1 MDKPMFDRRTASLA
15 IAMGMWLGPLLAE
28 GLAAGEDATLI
39 ELIRA
44 HPECR
49 QFNDGCSICRIENG
63 SPVCSAPAIACI
75 RTAWTCVNT
84 SAAAQ
89 ADGDAQ
95 RLAKAAGLG
104 SAGAAATRAV
114 RRR

>member
-1 MDKPMFDRRTASLA
+1 MFGRRTASLA
-15 IAMGMWLGPLLAE
+15 VAMGMWVGPLLAA
-28 GLAAGEDATLI
+28 GRAAGEDTTLL
-39 ELIRA
+39 ELIRT

-75 RTAWTCVNT
+75 RTAWTCVST
-84 SAAAQ
+84 GTATQ

-95 RLAKAAGLG
+95 RLAKAAGIS
-104 SAGAAATRAV
+104 SAGAAAARSAAWLTR
-114 RRR
+114 RP